1 MPSPIWRGTNFLIEQ
16 SNSPRW
22 VFGESVTLE
31 VVFKG
36 PYSLCLSS
44 APGFGAI
51 GIGTAAGL
59 RVKESTVTRERGGIG
74 VLTIA
79 YAPYGTALAEFLP
92 LPPDTESLERN
103 QLEYALQYHSMFESV
118 TSQQLTDIN
127 TVINTSWEDPVHGD
141 ALDRVNA
148 NFAAGQLLLKKQKGI
163 LFWVEFPPIYSRTSY
178 SWDKPTGLNGGGKTE
193 VPVTASLTL
202 PEGFLWLRHADSVSH
217 NGTHFELSRKWQG
230 SKEIDPDLY
239 PPA

>member
-1 MPSPIWRGTNFLIEQ
+1 M
-16 SNSPRW
+16 
-22 VFGESVTLE
+22 TLE

-44 APGFGAI
+44 APGFNAI
-51 GIGTAAGL
+51 GTGAAAGL

-103 QLEYALQYHSMFESV
+103 QLEYALQYHSKFASV

-127 TVINTSWEDPVHGD
+127 TVLNTHWEDPVHGD
-141 ALDRVNA
+141 ALDRVNT
-148 NFAAGQLLLKKQKGI
+148 NFAAGQLLLKKQKGTH
-163 LFWVEFPPIYSRTSY
+163 FFVEYPPIYTRNSY
-178 SWDKPTGLNGGGKTE
+178 SWDEPTGLHGGGTTGS
-193 VPVTASLTL
+193 PPTFGLTL
-202 PEGFLWLRHADSVSH
+202 PAGFLWLRHADSLSH